1 MARTRQQNVTAA
13 QWSANGAA
21 LGAPDL
27 TEPGSYP
34 FGANVFSVA
43 VQKERLPK
51 AVFEQLQAT
60 LKRGE
65 ALDPSLA
72 DAVAKEMREWAMERG
87 ATHFTHWFQPL
98 TNSTAEKH
106 DSFYEPAGDGT
117 AISGFSGK
125 ELIQGEPDA
134 SSFPTGGVRA
144 TFEARGYTAWDPTSP
159 AFIIENPNGALLCIP
174 TAFASWTG
182 EALDHKIP
190 LLRSMD
196 ALSTSAI
203 RALKLLGDGEAAR
216 VFTTVGP
223 EQEYFFIDEQYYFE
237 RPDLYTTGRTLF
249 GAKPPKGHELDDHY
263 FGSIPERILACMLE
277 TERELAKLGVPTK
290 TRHNEVA
297 PNQYELAPIFENSN
311 VGADHQQLT
320 MQLMQNV
327 ARRYGLICL
336 LHEKPYAGVNGS
348 GKHNNWSMGTDTGLN
363 LLEPGDTPHEN
374 LSFLFFCAAV
384 IAGVNKHQA
393 LLRASVAG
401 IGQDH
406 RLGANEAPPAII
418 SIFLG
423 AELRK
428 VFETIEAGE
437 GDPSTPG
444 SFLGLGTPVLPPL
457 PMHGGDRNRTSPFA
471 FTGNKFEF
479 RALGSSQSLALPNTV
494 LNTIVAEAIDQLADK
509 LEAKVGGGSVT
520 DEAVVE
526 IVRETY
532 AANKQVCFDGDNYAE
547 AWHKEAEE
555 RGLANLR
562 TTPDALPWLVE
573 EQTINT
579 FERYSV
585 LSEREL
591 ESRFEVS
598 VEQYSTHVNIEA
610 ETAASIARTMLL
622 PAAVRHLADL
632 KAAGADD
639 LVSETQDLVSDLYA
653 AILAL
658 EKANVDHPAEE
669 GLELAK
675 YMRDTVI
682 PAMDATREVA
692 DKLERIVADDLW
704 PLPKYSE
711 MLFIK

>member
-13 QWSANGAA
+13 QWTANGAA
-21 LGAPDL
+21 LGAADL
-27 TEPGSYP
+27 TAPGSYP
-34 FGANVFSVA
+34 FGDDVFSLDA
-43 VQKERLPK
+43 QRKRLPK
-51 AVFEQLQAT
+51 DVFKRLQAT
-60 LKRGE
+60 LHRGE

-72 DAVAKEMREWAMERG
+72 DAVANAMREWAMEKG

-98 TNSTAEKH
+98 TGSTAEKH
-106 DSFYEPAGDGT
+106 DSFYAPTSEGT
-117 AISGFSGK
+117 AIAEFSGK

-159 AFIIENPNGALLCIP
+159 AFILENPNGALLCIP

-196 ALSTSAI
+196 ALSKAAL
-203 RALKLLGDGEAAR
+203 RALRLLGDSESAR

-223 EQEYFFIDEQYYFE
+223 EQEYFLIDEQYYFE

-249 GAKPPKGHELDDHY
+249 GTKPPKGHELDDHY
-263 FGSIPERILACMLE
+263 FGSIPERILAFMLE
-277 TERELAKLGVPTK
+277 SERELARLGVPTK

-297 PNQYELAPIFENSN
+297 PNQYEIAPIFENSN
-311 VGADHQQLT
+311 VGSDHQQLT
-320 MQLMQNV
+320 MQVMQNV
-327 ARRYGLICL
+327 ARRYGLVCL
-336 LHEKPYAGVNGS
+336 LHEKPFAGVNGS

-374 LSFLFFCAAV
+374 ISFLFFCSAVLAAV
-384 IAGVNKHQA
+384 NRHQA
-393 LLRASVAG
+393 LLRASVAN

-423 AELRK
+423 AELLK
-428 VFETIEAGE
+428 IFNTIEKRE
-437 GDPSTPG
+437 GDPATPG

-479 RALGSSQSLALPNTV
+479 RALGSSMSLALPNTV
-494 LNTIVAEAIDQLADK
+494 LNTIVAEAIDMLCDK
-509 LEAKVGGGSVT
+509 LEARGSNGT
-520 DEAVVE
+520 SSNDAIVE

-532 AANKQVCFDGDNYAE
+532 SANKQICFDGDNYTE
-547 AWHKEAEE
+547 AWHDEAER
-555 RGLANLR
+555 RGLTNLR

-573 EQTINT
+573 KQTIAA
-579 FERYSV
+579 FERYEV

-598 VEQYSTHVNIEA
+598 VEQYSTKLNIEA

-622 PAAVRHLADL
+622 PAAVRHLGEL
-632 KAAGADD
+632 RAAGHEGLIGETAGLIDAF
-639 LVSETQDLVSDLYA
+639 VS
-653 AILAL
+653 AIQKL
-658 EKANVDHPAEE
+658 EEVNAHHPAEE
-669 GLELAK
+669 GLEHAK
-675 YMRDTVI
+675 WMRDNVI

-692 DKLERIVADDLW
+692 DRLERIVADDLW

>member
-34 FGANVFSVA
+34 FGENVFNLA

-51 AVFEQLQAT
+51 DVFKQLQAT
-60 LKRGE
+60 LSQGE

-72 DAVAKEMREWAMERG
+72 ETVAKEMREWAMERG

-98 TNSTAEKH
+98 TGVTAEKH
-106 DSFYEPAGDGT
+106 DSFYGPVGDGT
-117 AISGFSGK
+117 ALAEFSGK

-134 SSFPTGGVRA
+134 SSFPTGGIRA

-159 AFIIENPNGALLCIP
+159 AFILENPNGALLCIP

-182 EALDHKIP
+182 EALDNKIP

-196 ALSTSAI
+196 ALSQSAI
-203 RALKLLGDGEAAR
+203 RALQLIGDGDAVR

-223 EQEYFFIDEQYYFE
+223 EQEYFLVDEQYYFE

-263 FGSIPERILACMLE
+263 FGSIPERILACMMESEL
-277 TERELAKLGVPTK
+277 ELAKLGVPVK

-297 PNQYELAPIFENSN
+297 PNQYEIAPIFENSN

-320 MQLMQNV
+320 MQVLQNV
-327 ARRYGLICL
+327 ARRYGLIAL
-336 LHEKPYAGVNGS
+336 LHEKPFAGVNGS

-374 LSFLFFCAAV
+374 ISFLFFTAAV
-384 IAGVNKHQA
+384 IAAVNKHQA
-393 LLRASVAG
+393 LLRASVANV
-401 IGQDH
+401 GQDH

-428 VFETIEAGE
+428 VFDTIEKGE
-437 GDPSTPG
+437 GDPATPG

-457 PMHGGDRNRTSPFA
+457 PKHGGDRNRTSPFA

-479 RALGSSQSLALPNTV
+479 RALGSSMSLALPNTV

-509 LEAKVGGGSVT
+509 LEEKTKAGTGLEV
-520 DEAVVE
+520 AVVDV
-526 IVRETY
+526 VRETY
-532 AANKQVCFDGDNYAE
+532 AANKQICFDGDNYAE
-547 AWHKEAEE
+547 SWHAEAEA
-555 RGLANLR
+555 RGLANL
-562 TTPDALPWLVE
+562 TTTVDALPWLVE
-573 EQTINT
+573 KQTIAT
-579 FERYSV
+579 LERYNV

-598 VEQYSTHVNIEA
+598 VEQYSTRLNIEA
-610 ETAASIARTMLL
+610 ETAASMARTMLL
-622 PAAVRHLADL
+622 PAAVRHLNDL
-632 KAAGADD
+632 KGAGHDGLIEESQE
-639 LVSETQDLVSDLYA
+639 LVSQFYD
-653 AILAL
+653 AILKL
-658 EKANVDHPAEE
+658 EEANEHHPVAE
-669 GLELAK
+669 GLEHAK

-682 PAMDATREVA
+682 PAMDAVREVA